1 MNLYGFIEEEYR
13 LMPVSGCIL
22 WTSTEVHTIRGNLK
36 PNGTEYK
43 EVTERVADNTRQ
55 FLLLQLKAKISI
67 VSSIQAVMLIHKINI
82 FKI

>member
-1 MNLYGFIEEEYR
+1 MG
-13 LMPVSGCIL
+13 VSCGL
-22 WTSTEVHTIRGNLK
+22 VSTEVHTIRGNLK

-67 VSSIQAVMLIHKINI
+67 VSSTNSHVDS
-82 FKI
+82 